1 MKKSF
6 DELDKILEN
15 YRFSENA
22 KIKIYEVVI
31 KFFNGEIE
39 YCKFIKLISEI
50 YEQNLKIN
58 KITEK

>member
-22 KIKIYEVVI
+22 KNKIYEIVI

-39 YCKFIKLISEI
+39 YCNFIKLISEI
-50 YEQNLKIN
+50 YEQYFNTEQLK
-58 KITEK
+58 